1 VAIHDTSS
9 VLGAASVY
17 GKEALELAT
26 TAKLVRVLWII
37 PLMVAMAFFN
47 KNKKQFKFPWFVL
60 LFVLAMIFSSAY
72 PLPQALT
79 LSMFTLS
86 KSLMSV
92 VLFLMGTSLTV
103 SEFRVVGYKPLIYG
117 VVLWVFIGVSSA
129 ALILKFY

>member
-1 VAIHDTSS
+1 
-9 VLGAASVY
+9 
-17 GKEALELAT
+17 
-26 TAKLVRVLWII
+26 
-37 PLMVAMAFFN
+37 
-47 KNKKQFKFPWFVL
+47 
-60 LFVLAMIFSSAY
+60 
-72 PLPQALT
+72 LPQALT